1 MNLRF
6 YILFRG
12 VSYLLSISFH
22 ANNQAVVYLV
32 WRLCNHFNVKMLP
45 ALTGVFCALIWCRV
59 WVAFL
64 GNTKAA
70 LGPARCP
77 APLGARPVTRGAA
90 AGSGRGAASCVYV
103 GPGRRHR
110 EQRAPTAAAR
120 GGRHG
125 RVREP
130 AQEDAHQ
137 GTAAARPGSARGRQ
151 RGPGPGGSG
160 ELGREGRK
168 GAESLKWSC
177 PAAGLGWDSAGHPRG
192 RAGHTRRLSSRL
204 QEGQGELCITDRGG
218 VGLVI
223 APV

>member
-6 YILFRG
+6 YILFHGG
-12 VSYLLSISFH
+12 VSHLLSISFH

-64 GNTKAA
+64 GSTKAA
-70 LGPARCP
+70 PGPAGCP

-90 AGSGRGAASCVYV
+90 AGSGRAAASCVYV

-137 GTAAARPGSARGRQ
+137 GTAGLGPRAAAGPSARRL
-151 RGPGPGGSG
+151 RGVGSG
-160 ELGREGRK
+160 REEGRREPK
-168 GAESLKWSC
+168 MVVPSC
-177 PAAGLGWDSAGHPRG
+177 GAGLGRCRAPAGPCGAHTALELPVTGGAR
-192 RAGHTRRLSSRL
+192 RALHHWPGW
-204 QEGQGELCITDRGG
+204 G
-218 VGLVI
+218 GLVI